1 MSKKITLIFGS
12 DHAGYKLKSHLKN
25 YFEITNKYNI
35 IDVGCYTDKI
45 KVDYPNYAALVAEKI
60 IQIPNS
66 YGVLTCG
73 TGIGMS
79 IAANKIQYMRCA
91 LCTNI
96 QSAIMAKRHNN
107 ANIIAMGERTTNRQ
121 EAIKMVQELI
131 NQDFEAGR
139 HKRRIEM
146 FKELHKFFK

>member
-12 DHAGYKLKSHLKN
+12 DHAGYKLKSHLQN
-25 YFEITNKYNI
+25 YFELTNKYNI

-45 KVDYPNYAALVAEKI
+45 KVDYPDYAALVAEKL

-79 IAANKIQYMRCA
+79 IAANKIRHMRCA
-91 LCTNI
+91 LCTTFPA
-96 QSAIMAKRHNN
+96 AIMAKRHNN
-107 ANIIAMGERTTNRQ
+107 ANIIAMGERRTDRQ
-121 EAIKMVQELI
+121 EAVKMVQEII
-131 NQDFEAGR
+131 NQNFEAGT

-146 FKELHKFFK
+146 FKELYNFFK